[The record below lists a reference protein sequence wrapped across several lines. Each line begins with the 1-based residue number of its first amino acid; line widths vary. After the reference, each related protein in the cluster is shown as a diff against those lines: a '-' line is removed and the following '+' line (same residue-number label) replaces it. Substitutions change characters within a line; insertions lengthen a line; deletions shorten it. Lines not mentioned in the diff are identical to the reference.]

1 MRMRD
6 KIITAVCRTVEGI
19 EWTTVKVGQD
29 GVEQLRQESI
39 PIAFSGETA
48 EELMASIELPE
59 EALESIKGDISVP
72 LRSSDLLMRVME
84 LPATQ
89 VDEIADM
96 AALQIDKISPF
107 PADQLAY
114 SHEVLQLADDTSL
127 VLMATARRSCID
139 SLGDTFKEKGIHIH
153 SIDSRDLGWIQ
164 LLNDAHHISSN
175 GCEIIILD
183 DGIEFSLI
191 VTSNGI
197 PLAFRTLHAEA
208 DDLANAMDEI
218 IYEIGYTL
226 TTLDTEH
233 DLKPPSSIQYWSQT
247 GMSTALRGQLAAKSG
262 LRVQQHSLSEL
273 PPLSEGI
280 VRRALADHSRIEL
293 IPREWIEH
301 EKSEQLKKKAIFAS
315 SVVGGIWLALL
326 LIFFT
331 VYKVRDLQLSR
342 VQKRADTIAPKA
354 QQALQNRQK
363 LKALKVYTDRSDS
376 ALECLREITQ
386 LLPPLSDIELV
397 SYNYDKSKGVSIRGT
412 ASQDGQVDDFFVVLA
427 KSGLF
432 ERVKDQSM
440 STQTSK
446 GIRRTVFSATMTLPA
461 EEDAK

>member
-1 MRMRD
+1 M
-6 KIITAVCRTVEGI
+6 
-19 EWTTVKVGQD
+19 
-29 GVEQLRQESI
+29 
-39 PIAFSGETA
+39 
-48 EELMASIELPE
+48 
-59 EALESIKGDISVP
+59 
-72 LRSSDLLMRVME
+72 
-84 LPATQ
+84 
-89 VDEIADM
+89 
-96 AALQIDKISPF
+96 
-107 PADQLAY
+107 
-114 SHEVLQLADDTSL
+114 
-127 VLMATARRSCID
+127 
-139 SLGDTFKEKGIHIH
+139 
-153 SIDSRDLGWIQ
+153 
-164 LLNDAHHISSN
+164 
-175 GCEIIILD
+175 
-183 DGIEFSLI
+183 
-191 VTSNGI
+191 
-197 PLAFRTLHAEA
+197 
-208 DDLANAMDEI
+208 
-218 IYEIGYTL
+218 
-226 TTLDTEH
+226 
-233 DLKPPSSIQYWSQT
+233 
-247 GMSTALRGQLAAKSG
+247 
-262 LRVQQHSLSEL
+262 
-273 PPLSEGI
+273 
-280 VRRALADHSRIEL
+280 
-293 IPREWIEH
+293 
-301 EKSEQLKKKAIFAS
+301 KKKAIFAS